1 MAASCPN
8 DVEVLDVVIA
18 GSVIAVAVVVPPV
31 LAVTEAQDPPSPP
44 NARLSDVAEVGTPL
58 PLVVRTD
65 APVED
70 SVVMVPLVPATM
82 RAGVLVGSVDT
93 TPPAPVT
100 NTDGPVALDREES
113 GMELEVMPAP
123 EPLN

>member
-1 MAASCPN
+1 MC
-8 DVEVLDVVIA
+8 LLI
-18 GSVIAVAVVVPPV
+18 VIAVAVVVPPV
-31 LAVTEAQDPPSPP
+31 LAVTDAQDPPRPP
-44 NARLSDVAEVGTPL
+44 TARLREVAVVGTPL
-58 PLVVRTD
+58 PFVVSTD

-93 TPPAPVT
+93 TPPTLVT
-100 NTDGPVALDREES
+100 NTDGPVALDRDES